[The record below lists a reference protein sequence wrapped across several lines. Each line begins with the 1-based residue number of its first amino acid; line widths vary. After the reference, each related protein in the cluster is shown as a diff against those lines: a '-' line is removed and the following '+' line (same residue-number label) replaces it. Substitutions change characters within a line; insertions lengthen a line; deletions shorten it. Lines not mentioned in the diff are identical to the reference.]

1 MRHALGGFISR
12 RALGGIRHVRVVGED
27 SAIGLTAR
35 VYAQA
40 RQDFGLVAPPLALH
54 SGLPKLLA
62 ACWMML
68 RETLVVPGESG
79 RAVKEAVA
87 AAVSAAN
94 DCPYCVEVHDSVLNG
109 LKDAS
114 PSVAAATAWGRTCL
128 DASTVAP
135 PPVPARQTGEV
146 VGVAVTFGYLNRMA
160 NIFLPSSPIPAQ
172 TPGAAGK
179 YVRGALGWML
189 RGAVGD
195 VTAGL
200 SLDLL
205 PPARPP
211 ADVLSWAGGA
221 REVSD
226 AFARASAE
234 IARAADPAVPPAVR
248 AAVREVLD
256 GWTGGP
262 PGPGRGWM
270 DPVVAEL
277 PPADRAAGKLALL
290 TALASY
296 RIDDDVVEEYRRDAP
311 GDEALLSLTSWVALT
326 AARRTG
332 EWMTATRPEG
342 SQE

>member
-1 MRHALGGFISR
+1 M
-12 RALGGIRHVRVVGED
+12 
-27 SAIGLTAR
+27 TAR

-40 RQDFGLVAPPLALH
+40 RQDLGMVAPPLALH
-54 SGLPKLLA
+54 SGQPKLLA
-62 ACWMML
+62 ACWTML

-87 AAVSAAN
+87 AAVSSAN
-94 DCPYCVEVHDSVLNG
+94 GCPYCVEVHESVLNG

-114 PSVAAATAWGRTCL
+114 PSVAAATAWGRTCV

-135 PPVPARQTGEV
+135 LPAPNRQTGEV

-160 NIFLPSSPIPAQ
+160 NIFLPSSPVPAQ
-172 TPGAAGK
+172 TPGAARK
-179 YVRGALGWML
+179 YVRGTLGWML
-189 RGAVGD
+189 RGTVGD
-195 VTAGL
+195 VTAGR
-200 SLDLL
+200 SVDLL
-205 PPARPP
+205 PPARPT

-234 IARAADPAVPPAVR
+234 IERAADPAVPPAVR
-248 AAVREVLD
+248 AAVREVLE

-332 EWMTATRPEG
+332 EWMTATSPEG
-342 SQE
+342 SRE